1 MLIGRQGISVRI
13 ASSPLLVA
21 MLSLG
26 CGLATAA
33 EPPPLRDAIPRGLAR
48 LEKAAADY
56 PTHRDCF
63 ACHHQTLP
71 LFAAVEVRRAGLL
84 DSLEGWQ
91 PSLAFTAKTFDKRRE
106 GLAEGQHV
114 GGRAATVSYGL
125 WTYQLGEVPAD
136 DTTAAMVEYLLRQQR
151 DDGSWKPPSNRPP
164 LEKSA
169 VSCTVL
175 SAYGIQIYATEGQQ
189 EKAKAALARAR
200 GWVRNAPLEEHEDV
214 AFALW
219 GETLFAETPTARMSA
234 LVQELQARQRDDGG
248 WGQLPDLGS
257 DAYSTGQAVW
267 VLLESPAPV
276 SVDVI
281 ERGVTWLRQHQETD
295 GSWHVVTR
303 SVPIQEWFDNGDPHG
318 KDQFISTT
326 GTGWAVA
333 ALARWM
339 RE

>member
-1 MLIGRQGISVRI
+1 MRLVVVTVFAVLLTSRAEADEAVSVSE
-13 ASSPLLVA
+13 AVA
-21 MLSLG
+21 
-26 CGLATAA
+26 
-33 EPPPLRDAIPRGLAR
+33 RGLSR
-48 LEKAAADY
+48 LEKAANDY

-71 LFAAVEVRRAGLL
+71 LFAAVEARKAGLL
-84 DSLEGWQ
+84 ASLNPWQ
-91 PSLAFTAKTFDKRRE
+91 PTLAFTAKSFDKKRE
-106 GLAEGQHV
+106 SLAAGQHV

-125 WTYQLGEVPAD
+125 WTYQIGDVAGDE
-136 DTTAAMVEYLLRQQR
+136 TTAAMVEYLLRQQR

-175 SAYGIQIYATEGQQ
+175 SAYGVKLYATSEQQ
-189 EKAKAALARAR
+189 ERATSALARAAVWLR
-200 GWVRNAPLEEHEDV
+200 SAPLEEHEDV
-214 AFALW
+214 VFALW
-219 GETLFAETPTARMSA
+219 GEFLLNDSSTPRMSA

-276 SVDVI
+276 SVDVV
-281 ERGVTWLRQHQETD
+281 ERGATWLRDHQEAD

-326 GTGWAVA
+326 ATGWAVA
-333 ALARWM
+333 ALARWH
-339 RE
+339 RLSQ

>member
-1 MLIGRQGISVRI
+1 MLPPAGFVKRLFVFLLIGLASAAI
-13 ASSPLLVA
+13 AGVVCA
-21 MLSLG
+21 QE
-26 CGLATAA
+26 TR
-33 EPPPLRDAIPRGLAR
+33 PLRDAITLGLAR

-71 LFAAVEVRRAGLL
+71 LFAAVEAHRAGLL
-84 DSLEGWQ
+84 ASLDGWR
-91 PSLAFTAKTFDKRRE
+91 PTLAFTEKSFDKRRE

-125 WTYQLGEVPAD
+125 WTYQLGNVAAD
-136 DTTAAMVEYLLRQQR
+136 ETTAAMVEYLLRQQR
-151 DDGSWKPPSNRPP
+151 EDGSWKPPSNRPP

-175 SAYGIQIYATEGQQ
+175 SAYGVQIYATDSQQ
-189 EKAKAALARAR
+189 ERAKAALVRAR
-200 GWVRNAPLEEHEDV
+200 NWLTTAPLDEHEDV

-219 GETLFAETPTARMSA
+219 GETLFAESPTLRMSA
-234 LVQELQARQRDDGG
+234 LVQELQVSQRDDGG
-248 WGQLPDLGS
+248 WGQTPNLGS

-281 ERGVTWLRQHQETD
+281 ERGVTWLREHQEAD
-295 GSWHVVTR
+295 GSWHIVTR

-333 ALARWM
+333 ALARWV
-339 RE
+339 RR

>member
-1 MLIGRQGISVRI
+1 MLHVSTVRSLWF
-13 ASSPLLVA
+13 ALALLL
-21 MLSLG
+21 LSFESTR
-26 CGLATAA
+26 AD
-33 EPPPLRDAIPRGLAR
+33 EPRDDAILRGLAR

-71 LFAAVEVRRAGLL
+71 LFAAVEARQAGLIESL
-84 DSLEGWQ
+84 DNWR
-91 PSLAFTAKTFDKRRE
+91 PTLAFTAKTFDKRRE

-125 WTYQLGEVPAD
+125 WTYQLGDVAANE
-136 DTTAAMVEYLLRQQR
+136 TTAAMVEYLLRQQR
-151 DDGSWKPPSNRPP
+151 EDGSWKPPSNRPP

-175 SAYGIQIYATEGQQ
+175 SAYGVLLYAAEGQQ
-189 EKAKAALARAR
+189 ERAKSALDRAR
-200 GWVRNAPLEEHEDV
+200 TWLASASLEEHEDL

-219 GETLFAETPTARMSA
+219 GETLFAPSTTARMSA

-248 WGQLPDLGS
+248 WGQTPNLGS

-267 VLLESPAPV
+267 VLLESPAPISAEV
-276 SVDVI
+276 LD
-281 ERGVTWLRQHQETD
+281 RGVTWLREHQESD

-326 GTGWAVA
+326 ATGWAVA
-333 ALARWM
+333 ALARSL
-339 RE
+339 RR

>member
-1 MLIGRQGISVRI
+1 MLNAGCWVWIGAVIAFVQGV
-13 ASSPLLVA
+13 V
-21 MLSLG
+21 
-26 CGLATAA
+26 TAD
-33 EPPPLRDAIPRGLAR
+33 EPPSLRDAITRGLAR
-48 LEKAAADY
+48 LEQAAADY

-71 LFAAVEVRRAGLL
+71 LFAAVEAQRAGLL
-84 DSLEGWQ
+84 ESLDNWK
-91 PSLAFTAKTFDKRRE
+91 PTLAFTAKSFDKKRE

-136 DTTAAMVEYLLRQQR
+136 ETTAAMVEYLLRQQR
-151 DDGSWKPPSNRPP
+151 EDGSWKPPSNRPP
-164 LEKSA
+164 LENSA

-175 SAYGIQIYATEGQQ
+175 SAYGIQWYATEGQQ
-189 EKAKAALARAR
+189 ERAKTALAGAT
-200 GWVRNAPLEEHEDV
+200 GWLNAAPLDEHEDV
-214 AFALW
+214 VFALW
-219 GETLFAETPTARMSA
+219 GEALFAESPTARMSA

-248 WGQLPDLGS
+248 WGQTPNLES

-276 SVDVI
+276 SVEVI
-281 ERGVTWLRQHQETD
+281 EYGVTWLREHQEPD
-295 GSWHVVTR
+295 GSWHVISR

-333 ALARWM
+333 ALARWL
-339 RE
+339 RR